1 MERQP
6 ATIEHARKDKETT
19 GHGHSH
25 LVTAGDRAF
34 ISKEHAGRGTAPSR
48 TWTSSSNTSPGGKPA
63 GQHPKSK
70 FLKAEMSAAP
80 ANAPPQGK
88 AGIVT
93 IQEDGAVMKEW
104 SAMRGGDSNDHFKSP
119 SLFWEIRLKE
129 SKVKASE
136 LEKQSKQ
143 SSVFQIIEA
152 CDMLNQFTGR
162 DAANIDPAV
171 LEQVKEQIF
180 QGLFADYAQQSKRGG
195 FKSKLQMLQACV
207 PYYVIA
213 ERQFADNQRI
223 SVRLSELEKQLQDEP
238 KATSFTSSGTQT
250 ATDELNK
257 TSGVDALRENIDQ
270 LQAIITDL
278 NAEKFAVKLQ
288 ADEAI
293 SAAQGDNINL
303 RDQLERI
310 SARSDAVM
318 SEAEIIR
325 ANAEVMKDRNAKLE
339 TENSLIWT
347 RSTGLVVTRKLQK
360 IFRLCRTNVRSCTHA
375 STCTFC
381 FPSSLCSCLQ
391 PCLCC
396 I

>member
-1 MERQP
+1 MSNGFSTKVLWVALQIGSRTCVKMEREMALVSSDVKKEKDAKP
-6 ATIEHARKDKETT
+6 KKGGMGHA
-19 GHGHSH
+19 H
-25 LVTAGDRAF
+25 LVTAEDRAF
-34 ISKEHAGRGTAPSR
+34 VTKEHAGRGAVMSR
-48 TWTSSSNTSPGGKPA
+48 TWSSSSNTSPGGKPG

-70 FLKAEMSAAP
+70 FLKAETQT
-80 ANAPPQGK
+80 ANAPLVK

-93 IQEDGAVMKEW
+93 VQEDGAVMKEW
-104 SAMRGGDSNDHFKSP
+104 SGMRGGDSNDHFKSP

-129 SKVKASE
+129 SKVKATE

-180 QGLFADYAQQSKRGG
+180 MGLFADYAQQSKRGG

-213 ERQFADNQRI
+213 ERQFSDNQRI
-223 SVRLSELEKQLQDEP
+223 SVRLSELEKQFQDEP
-238 KATSFTSSGTQT
+238 KAKSFTSSGTQT
-250 ATDELNK
+250 ATEELNK
-257 TSGVDALRENIDQ
+257 TSGVNALREHIDQ

-278 NAEKFAVKLQ
+278 NAERFAIKLQ

-293 SAAQGDNINL
+293 GAAHGDNQNL

-325 ANAEVMKDRNAKLE
+325 ADAEVMKDRNAKLE
-339 TENSLIWT
+339 TENKQVWE
-347 RSTGLVVTRKLQK
+347 RSQGL
-360 IFRLCRTNVRSCTHA
+360 FPFA
-375 STCTFC
+375 SNLFMRP
-381 FPSSLCSCLQ
+381 PS
-391 PCLCC
+391 
-396 I
+396 